1 MLGYLVRLLP
11 FWVREPLLILVGT
24 VFGVRILYMALVDGE
39 GWVPA
44 VIGAVFL
51 LGAALRVRV
60 VVRALRARRRPAP
73 SAGDAGD
80 AGDANEAGV
89 AKDAEAAAPAAPR
102 PAAPVVRRPAEKE
115 PNAWGQAA
123 LAVGLC
129 AVIGAAF
136 WFQDRLAGS
145 GDDTASRAATCRHDE
160 DEKLPSAYRA
170 TPEAVTGEDLCRALN
185 LPGLPDLLGTPTE
198 TATYASGTD
207 NTAPL
212 TDRKVAQPEAR
223 VEFDTY
229 TVELSATYNKLTVD
243 QYRDLTAYGDEM
255 YVKELTVLGR
265 PALFTSDHMMKIQID
280 LGSGGGSGG
289 PVEQG
294 PLARTL
300 TVAFDAEDRGGSYDF
315 TVWSESGALPD
326 DNALLGIA
334 EAVLPRIT
342 QGARDRG

>member
-1 MLGYLVRLLP
+1 MVGYLVRLLP
-11 FWVREPLLILVGT
+11 FWIREPLLILVGT

-51 LGAALRVRV
+51 LGTALRVRV

-73 SAGDAGD
+73 STDDATDDAG
-80 AGDANEAGV
+80 ATST
-89 AKDAEAAAPAAPR
+89 AEDTAPSAVQPE
-102 PAAPVVRRPAEKE
+102 APVVRRPAEKE

-123 LAVGLC
+123 LAVALF
-129 AVIGAAF
+129 AVVGAAF
-136 WFQDRLAGS
+136 WFQDRLPDS
-145 GDDTASRAATCRHDE
+145 GDDTASRAATCRNDE
-160 DEKLPSAYRA
+160 DEKLPSAYRS
-170 TPEAVTGEDLCRALN
+170 TPEAVTAEDLCQALN
-185 LPGLPDLLGTPTE
+185 LPELPDLLRTPTE

-212 TDRKVAQPEAR
+212 TDGKVAQPEAR

-243 QYRDLTAYGDEM
+243 QYAKLTAYGEGDD
-255 YVKELTVLGR
+255 VKRLTVLGR

-280 LGSGGGSGG
+280 LGSGGGTGG

-300 TVAFDAEDRGGSYDF
+300 TVAFDGEDRGGSYDF

-326 DNALLGIA
+326 DSALLGIA

>member
-39 GWVPA
+39 GWVA
-44 VIGAVFL
+44 GVIGAVFL
-51 LGAALRVRV
+51 LGTAVRVGV
-60 VVRALRARRRPAP
+60 VVRALRARRHPAP
-73 SAGDAGD
+73 PQDDADERSSADDRSSADGT
-80 AGDANEAGV
+80 
-89 AKDAEAAAPAAPR
+89 APAAPR
-102 PAAPVVRRPAEKE
+102 PEAPVVRRPAEKE

-123 LAVGLC
+123 LAVGLF
-129 AVIGAAF
+129 AVIAAAF
-136 WFQDRLAGS
+136 WFQDRLPGS
-145 GDDTASRAATCRHDE
+145 GDDTAAPAAATCRHDE
-160 DEKLPSAYRA
+160 DEKLPSAYRS

-185 LPGLPDLLGTPTE
+185 LPELPRLLGTPTE

-243 QYRDLTAYGDEM
+243 QYANLTKYGDHGF
-255 YVKELTVLGR
+255 VKELKILGR
-265 PALFTSDHMMKIQID
+265 PALLTSDHMMKIQID
-280 LGSGGGSGG
+280 LGGGEGASG

-300 TVAFDAEDRGGSYDF
+300 TVAFDTKDRGGSYDL

-326 DNALLGIA
+326 DSAVVEIA

-342 QGARDRG
+342 HGTE